1 MCNAFGMAADERSSV
16 ATECELARKAV
27 FLSPFAPPIVLVNS
41 SEIQRSFLS
50 RTMELARRAAEASNC
65 WIAISA

>member
-27 FLSPFAPPIVLVNS
+27 FKSLCTAIVLVNS
-41 SEIQRSFLS
+41 AKMQRSFLN
-50 RTMELARRAAEASNC
+50 RQ
-65 WIAISA
+65 WD